1 MAEIYRDVI
10 TNIKKEV
17 ISDAFSNTTT
27 TNTTD
32 IGTNYKYGNLF
43 KGDLTANKKQYI
55 EGSLNSTT
63 YTSSYTVHNF
73 IYTFELSG
81 KNDKFRFQTEN
92 ADILL
97 DDGDELVVNYEKIT
111 GGYSDIDYFI
121 NITRRYHF
129 LPKFEP
135 SLIKYSF
142 IDMLIII
149 LRSFFVFVI
158 SLFIF
163 AYFTKSDLAFIPV
176 VLVTGL
182 SFYKMHKNRKNEVKN
197 HNEKQLQEKR
207 RVENLISSLEQ
218 AAL

>member
-1 MAEIYRDVI
+1 MSEIYRGVI

-73 IYTFELSG
+73 IYTFELLG

-92 ADILL
+92 ADMLL

-121 NITRRYHF
+121 NITRGYDL

-135 SLIKYSF
+135 SLIK
-142 IDMLIII
+142 
-149 LRSFFVFVI
+149 
-158 SLFIF
+158 
-163 AYFTKSDLAFIPV
+163 
-176 VLVTGL
+176 
-182 SFYKMHKNRKNEVKN
+182 
-197 HNEKQLQEKR
+197 
-207 RVENLISSLEQ
+207 
-218 AAL
+218 

>member
-1 MAEIYRDVI
+1 MSEIYRGVI

-92 ADILL
+92 ADMLL
-97 DDGDELVVNYEKIT
+97 DDGDDLAVNYEKIT

-121 NITRRYHF
+121 NITRGYHF

-135 SLIKYSF
+135 SFIKYSF
-142 IDMLIII
+142 SDMLIII
-149 LRSFFVFVI
+149 LRSFFVFII
-158 SLFIF
+158 SLLVF
-163 AYFTKSDLAFIPV
+163 AYFTKNDLVFIPI
-176 VLVTGL
+176 VLITGL

-207 RVENLISSLEQ
+207 NIEALISSLEQ

>member
-1 MAEIYRDVI
+1 MSEIYRGVI

-73 IYTFELSG
+73 IYTFELLG

-92 ADILL
+92 ADMLL

-121 NITRRYHF
+121 NITRGYDL

-142 IDMLIII
+142 SDMLIII
-149 LRSFFVFVI
+149 LRSLFVFII
-158 SLFIF
+158 SLLVF
-163 AYFTKSDLAFIPV
+163 AYFTKNDLVFIPI
-176 VLVTGL
+176 VLITGL

-197 HNEKQLQEKR
+197 HNEEQLQEKINI
-207 RVENLISSLEQ
+207 EALISSLEQ